1 MVRKGVEKMKLF
13 IMSDAGNVHT
23 QRWVTSLAARG
34 AEIMLFSLSDGGMNF
49 YEGIPN
55 VKCLSFSYN
64 SLTKRRC
71 GGNSFSK
78 LKYLNTV
85 SFIKKAIKSFAPDII
100 HAHFASSY
108 GLLGALAG
116 KHPYVVSVWGSD
128 VYYFPRIS
136 PLHKLILKYNLSK
149 ADFVLSTSNAMA
161 VETRRYTGKNPEIT
175 PFGVDVEKFRPVSDA
190 KRADDELVIGT
201 VKALW
206 PVYGIDILIRAFAKV
221 KSALHGRRVKLIIAG
236 DGPELKNLETLCE
249 ELNVRAEVEFAGRIP
264 NDKVAQ
270 FISRMDVFVALSH
283 NESFGVAAIEA
294 MACEV
299 PVVVSDAEG
308 FCEVVP
314 DGVTGYVV
322 PRGDDAAAA
331 EKIIHLLQSPELAR
345 EMGRSGRKHVVENYS
360 WSVSVDKMMNVYG
373 KILSKNKE

>member
-1 MVRKGVEKMKLF
+1 MKLF

-34 AEIMLFSLSDGGMNF
+34 AEIMLFSLSDAGMNF

-64 SLTKRRC
+64 TLTKQQC

-136 PLHKLILKYNLSK
+136 PIHKMILKYNLAK
-149 ADFVLSTSNAMA
+149 ADVVLSTSNVMA
-161 VETRRYTGKNPEIT
+161 AETKLYTSKEPEIT
-175 PFGVDVEKFRPVSDA
+175 PFGVDVEKFCPIGAGKSDS
-190 KRADDELVIGT
+190 DELVIGT
-201 VKALW
+201 VQALRE
-206 PVYGIDILIRAFAKV
+206 VYGIDVLIRAFSRV
-221 KSALHGRRVKLIIAG
+221 KSALQGRRVKLIIAG
-236 DGPELKNLETLCE
+236 EGSELKNLEALCE
-249 ELNVRAEVEFAGRIP
+249 ELDVRQEVEFVGRIP
-264 NDKVAQ
+264 NASVPE
-270 FISRMDVFVALSH
+270 FISRMNVFVALSQS
-283 NESFGVAAIEA
+283 ESFGVAAIEA

-299 PVVVSDAEG
+299 PVVVSDADG

-331 EKIIHLLQSPELAR
+331 EKILHLLLNPQFAA
-345 EMGRSGRKHVVENYS
+345 EMGRSARKHVVENYS
-360 WSVSVDKMMNVYG
+360 WGASVDKMMSVYDN
-373 KILSKNKE
+373 ILSKKMK

>member
-1 MVRKGVEKMKLF
+1 MKLF

-34 AEIMLFSLSDGGMNF
+34 AEIMLFSLSDAGMNF
-49 YEGIPN
+49 YDDVPN

-64 SLTKRRC
+64 SIAKRQC
-71 GGNSFSK
+71 GGNSLSK
-78 LKYLNTV
+78 LRYLNTV
-85 SFIKKAIKSFAPDII
+85 SFIKKAINNFAPDIV

-136 PLHKLILKYNLSK
+136 PLHKLILKYNLAK
-149 ADFVLSTSNAMA
+149 ADVVLSTSNVMA
-161 VETRRYTGKNPEIT
+161 EETKRYTCKEPDIT
-175 PFGVDVEKFRPVSDA
+175 PFGVDVEKFRPMDGGQRVDG
-190 KRADDELVIGT
+190 ELVVGT
-201 VKALW
+201 VKALRK
-206 PVYGIDILIRAFAKV
+206 VYGVDVLIRAFAKV
-221 KSALHGRRVKLIIAG
+221 RVMLQGRRMKLVIAG
-236 DGPELKNLETLCE
+236 EGEEIENLMALCE
-249 ELNVRAEVEFAGRIP
+249 ELNVSADVDFVGRIP
-264 NDKVAQ
+264 NAEVPG

-283 NESFGVAAIEA
+283 NESFGVAAVEA

-299 PVVVSDAEG
+299 PVVVSDADG

-331 EKIIHLLQSPELAR
+331 EKIAHLLLNPDLATKMGRKAR
-345 EMGRSGRKHVVENYS
+345 EHVVVNYS
-360 WSVSVDKMMNVYG
+360 WSASVDKMMQVYDR
-373 KILSKNKE
+373 ILSKNNR